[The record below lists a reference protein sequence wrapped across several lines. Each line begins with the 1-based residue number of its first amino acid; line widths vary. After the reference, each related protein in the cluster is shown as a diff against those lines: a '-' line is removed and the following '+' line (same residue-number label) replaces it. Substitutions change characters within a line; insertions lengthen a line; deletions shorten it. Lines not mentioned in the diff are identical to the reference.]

1 MRIQD
6 NGSSITLWASANDT
20 YTWAHRSGS
29 AWPCSTLADHR
40 FCASFD
46 DNGLCDLTV
55 DGRQDSED
63 AEIDG
68 HELSAICAD
77 LLGARIKPDHPCWY
91 VTIGQFR

>member
-6 NGSSITLWASANDT
+6 NGSSITLWASAHD
-20 YTWAHRSGS
+20 TWAWANRSGS

-46 DNGLCDLTV
+46 DNGLVDLTV
-55 DGRQDSED
+55 DGRESGD
-63 AEIDG
+63 IDG

-77 LLGARIKPDHPCWY
+77 LLSARIAPDHPCWT
-91 VTIGQFR
+91 VTVGQFNG